1 MLTNCKNCGAP
12 LKDMK
17 CEYCGTEY
25 DYIPSIGS
33 MERVIKININGV
45 VRRFYIG
52 KVEVEPIYYDIP
64 RTIDGERH
72 CTKIEHEP
80 NIRLT
85 MVSY

>member
-25 DYIPSIGS
+25 DYIPSIDS
-33 MERVIKININGV
+33 MEQVIKINIHGV

-52 KVEVEPIYYDIP
+52 EVEVEPTYYDIP
-64 RTIDGERH
+64 RTIDGEMH
-72 CTKIEHEP
+72 CTRISHEP